1 MTCQLKIH
9 HTLSTIPSR
18 NINNIMVL
26 FSLTSKLNITINGET
41 KDVSNYII
49 LINHGDIYNINH
61 GENIIE
67 LMIPVFYFYQQDD
80 DFFNGYLDRH
90 LLQSSNYI
98 KSLIADLISTPTSS
112 SLMGKNIGQ
121 SIIDTLLKEAFIRID
136 HEYLPNIALS
146 NPVFIDCVNYIHDN
160 IDAHLSLKDIAM
172 HCNISESYCSNLFVR
187 YLSMNFKDYF
197 TSIKL
202 VNAINLLL
210 STKHSITTVS
220 ELAGFNSH
228 TNFANQFKN
237 YLHFSP
243 KQFRSLVSKITEPP
257 QIHFQQDNVSQFTE
271 LISTIDLTAQ
281 LATNTTDIHIDDF
294 NPKDRS
300 QRAKVFV
307 RFSNFNELFQFIFNE
322 YYDINFE
329 HLPKPVVFIDDIH
342 DIEISQTNYN
352 LLNRCFEKLFE
363 KNIGLAIAIKST
375 QQFETMKQL
384 ILTFLQGNQDYKTSK
399 KLVKFM
405 LVFCSNSMTAEE
417 IHLCHL
423 KIKNKNK
430 EIKYSVTVD
439 GFLETYSTVEQV
451 YDVMQRL
458 KFHYYFIDIENSKT
472 ATHLIT
478 KNQHYHQTDTHFEQY
493 KKFILDSGIS
503 STQFVYNN
511 LSVSG
516 FKYTNDGKNP
526 IQLSDIVYHLI
537 ALLRY
542 GGGISYQLLDD
553 HSNYISLYNKYG
565 SPLPLMHLY
574 KMFRPFVNEDIEITN
589 NYVLSRKDNNYH
601 FLLFNKINDRYMSDV
616 KQDFIFHNEL
626 PQDSLMIIKT
636 LNHEHGSIQH
646 LLPISDQLVYI
657 EKEILDEL
665 DKTNIHSAKV
675 KEIKDNPAAYVLLG
689 YNDTTNRSFVEM
701 EATIEVVTDQKVI
714 DWLWETQDKS
724 FFSSKEDPELCVLKV
739 TPQSVK
745 LMNDK
750 SLDTPIK
757 IDL

>member
-439 GFLETYSTVEQV
+439 GFLETYSTVEQA

-665 DKTNIHSAKV
+665 DKTNYPKTELAVQEETGRTFELKLNHDEV
-675 KEIKDNPAAYVLLG
+675 KYICFKP
-689 YNDTTNRSFVEM
+689 S
-701 EATIEVVTDQKVI
+701 
-714 DWLWETQDKS
+714 
-724 FFSSKEDPELCVLKV
+724 
-739 TPQSVK
+739 
-745 LMNDK
+745 
-750 SLDTPIK
+750 
-757 IDL
+757 

>member
-210 STKHSITTVS
+210 STKHSITTIS

-430 EIKYSVTVD
+430 EIQYSVTVD

-665 DKTNIHSAKV
+665 DKTNYPKTELAVQEETGRTFELKLNHDEV
-675 KEIKDNPAAYVLLG
+675 KYICFKP
-689 YNDTTNRSFVEM
+689 S
-701 EATIEVVTDQKVI
+701 
-714 DWLWETQDKS
+714 
-724 FFSSKEDPELCVLKV
+724 
-739 TPQSVK
+739 
-745 LMNDK
+745 
-750 SLDTPIK
+750 
-757 IDL
+757 

>member
-136 HEYLPNIALS
+136 LEYLPNIALS

-665 DKTNIHSAKV
+665 DKTNYPKTELAVQEETGRTFELKLNHDEV
-675 KEIKDNPAAYVLLG
+675 KYICFKP
-689 YNDTTNRSFVEM
+689 S
-701 EATIEVVTDQKVI
+701 
-714 DWLWETQDKS
+714 
-724 FFSSKEDPELCVLKV
+724 
-739 TPQSVK
+739 
-745 LMNDK
+745 
-750 SLDTPIK
+750 
-757 IDL
+757 

>member
-98 KSLIADLISTPTSS
+98 KSLIADLISTPTRS

-665 DKTNIHSAKV
+665 NKTNYPKTELAVQEETGRTFELKLNHDEV
-675 KEIKDNPAAYVLLG
+675 KYICFKP
-689 YNDTTNRSFVEM
+689 S
-701 EATIEVVTDQKVI
+701 
-714 DWLWETQDKS
+714 
-724 FFSSKEDPELCVLKV
+724 
-739 TPQSVK
+739 
-745 LMNDK
+745 
-750 SLDTPIK
+750 
-757 IDL
+757 

>member
-26 FSLTSKLNITINGET
+26 FSLTSKLNITINGKT

-665 DKTNIHSAKV
+665 DKTNYPKTELAVQEETGRTFELKLNHDEV
-675 KEIKDNPAAYVLLG
+675 KYICFKP
-689 YNDTTNRSFVEM
+689 S
-701 EATIEVVTDQKVI
+701 
-714 DWLWETQDKS
+714 
-724 FFSSKEDPELCVLKV
+724 
-739 TPQSVK
+739 
-745 LMNDK
+745 
-750 SLDTPIK
+750 
-757 IDL
+757 

>member
-26 FSLTSKLNITINGET
+26 FSLTSKLNITINGKT

-98 KSLIADLISTPTSS
+98 KSLIADLISTPTRS

-665 DKTNIHSAKV
+665 DKTNYPKTELAVQEETGRTFELKLNHDEV
-675 KEIKDNPAAYVLLG
+675 KYICFKP
-689 YNDTTNRSFVEM
+689 S
-701 EATIEVVTDQKVI
+701 
-714 DWLWETQDKS
+714 
-724 FFSSKEDPELCVLKV
+724 
-739 TPQSVK
+739 
-745 LMNDK
+745 
-750 SLDTPIK
+750 
-757 IDL
+757 

>member
-493 KKFILDSGIS
+493 KKFILDSDIS

-665 DKTNIHSAKV
+665 DKTNYPKTELAVQEETGRTFELKLNHDEV
-675 KEIKDNPAAYVLLG
+675 KYICFKP
-689 YNDTTNRSFVEM
+689 S
-701 EATIEVVTDQKVI
+701 
-714 DWLWETQDKS
+714 
-724 FFSSKEDPELCVLKV
+724 
-739 TPQSVK
+739 
-745 LMNDK
+745 
-750 SLDTPIK
+750 
-757 IDL
+757 

>member
-542 GGGISYQLLDD
+542 GSGISYQLLDD

-646 LLPISDQLVYI
+646 LLPTSDQLVYI

-665 DKTNIHSAKV
+665 DKTNYPKTELAVQEETGRTFELKLNHDEV
-675 KEIKDNPAAYVLLG
+675 KYICFKP
-689 YNDTTNRSFVEM
+689 S
-701 EATIEVVTDQKVI
+701 
-714 DWLWETQDKS
+714 
-724 FFSSKEDPELCVLKV
+724 
-739 TPQSVK
+739 
-745 LMNDK
+745 
-750 SLDTPIK
+750 
-757 IDL
+757 

>member
-67 LMIPVFYFYQQDD
+67 LMIPIFYFYQQDD

-146 NPVFIDCVNYIHDN
+146 NPVFIDCANYIHDN

-363 KNIGLAIAIKST
+363 KNIGLAITIKST

-503 STQFVYNN
+503 STQFVYNS
-511 LSVSG
+511 LSVNG

-574 KMFRPFVNEDIEITN
+574 KMFRPFINEDIEITN

-626 PQDSLMIIKT
+626 PLDSLMIIKT

-665 DKTNIHSAKV
+665 DKTNYPKTELAVQEEAGRTFELKLNHDEV
-675 KEIKDNPAAYVLLG
+675 KYICFKP
-689 YNDTTNRSFVEM
+689 S
-701 EATIEVVTDQKVI
+701 
-714 DWLWETQDKS
+714 
-724 FFSSKEDPELCVLKV
+724 
-739 TPQSVK
+739 
-745 LMNDK
+745 
-750 SLDTPIK
+750 
-757 IDL
+757 

>member
-574 KMFRPFVNEDIEITN
+574 KMFRPFVNGDIEITN

-665 DKTNIHSAKV
+665 DKTNYPKTELAVQEETGRTFELKLNHDEV
-675 KEIKDNPAAYVLLG
+675 KYICFKP
-689 YNDTTNRSFVEM
+689 S
-701 EATIEVVTDQKVI
+701 
-714 DWLWETQDKS
+714 
-724 FFSSKEDPELCVLKV
+724 
-739 TPQSVK
+739 
-745 LMNDK
+745 
-750 SLDTPIK
+750 
-757 IDL
+757 

>member
-237 YLHFSP
+237 YSHFSP

-665 DKTNIHSAKV
+665 DKTNYPKTELAVQEETGRTFELKLNHDEV
-675 KEIKDNPAAYVLLG
+675 KYICFKP
-689 YNDTTNRSFVEM
+689 S
-701 EATIEVVTDQKVI
+701 
-714 DWLWETQDKS
+714 
-724 FFSSKEDPELCVLKV
+724 
-739 TPQSVK
+739 
-745 LMNDK
+745 
-750 SLDTPIK
+750 
-757 IDL
+757 

>member
-98 KSLIADLISTPTSS
+98 KPLIADLISTPTSS

-574 KMFRPFVNEDIEITN
+574 KMFRPFINEDIEITN

-665 DKTNIHSAKV
+665 DKTNYPKTELAVQEETGRTFELKLNHDEV
-675 KEIKDNPAAYVLLG
+675 KYICFKP
-689 YNDTTNRSFVEM
+689 S
-701 EATIEVVTDQKVI
+701 
-714 DWLWETQDKS
+714 
-724 FFSSKEDPELCVLKV
+724 
-739 TPQSVK
+739 
-745 LMNDK
+745 
-750 SLDTPIK
+750 
-757 IDL
+757 

>member
-300 QRAKVFV
+300 QRAKAFV

-665 DKTNIHSAKV
+665 DKTNYPKTELAVQEETGRTFELKLNHDEV
-675 KEIKDNPAAYVLLG
+675 KYICFKP
-689 YNDTTNRSFVEM
+689 S
-701 EATIEVVTDQKVI
+701 
-714 DWLWETQDKS
+714 
-724 FFSSKEDPELCVLKV
+724 
-739 TPQSVK
+739 
-745 LMNDK
+745 
-750 SLDTPIK
+750 
-757 IDL
+757 

>member
-210 STKHSITTVS
+210 STKHPITTVS

-665 DKTNIHSAKV
+665 DKTNYPKTELAVQEETGRTFELKLNHDEV
-675 KEIKDNPAAYVLLG
+675 KYICFKP
-689 YNDTTNRSFVEM
+689 S
-701 EATIEVVTDQKVI
+701 
-714 DWLWETQDKS
+714 
-724 FFSSKEDPELCVLKV
+724 
-739 TPQSVK
+739 
-745 LMNDK
+745 
-750 SLDTPIK
+750 
-757 IDL
+757 

>member
-98 KSLIADLISTPTSS
+98 KSLIADLISTPTRS

-187 YLSMNFKDYF
+187 YLSMDFKDYF

-665 DKTNIHSAKV
+665 DKTNYPKTELAVQEETGRTFELKLNHDEV
-675 KEIKDNPAAYVLLG
+675 KYICFKP
-689 YNDTTNRSFVEM
+689 S
-701 EATIEVVTDQKVI
+701 
-714 DWLWETQDKS
+714 
-724 FFSSKEDPELCVLKV
+724 
-739 TPQSVK
+739 
-745 LMNDK
+745 
-750 SLDTPIK
+750 
-757 IDL
+757 

>member
-423 KIKNKNK
+423 KIKNKYK

-665 DKTNIHSAKV
+665 DKTNYPKTELAVQEETGRTFELKLNHDEV
-675 KEIKDNPAAYVLLG
+675 KYICFKP
-689 YNDTTNRSFVEM
+689 S
-701 EATIEVVTDQKVI
+701 
-714 DWLWETQDKS
+714 
-724 FFSSKEDPELCVLKV
+724 
-739 TPQSVK
+739 
-745 LMNDK
+745 
-750 SLDTPIK
+750 
-757 IDL
+757 

>member
-243 KQFRSLVSKITEPP
+243 KQFRPLVSKITEPP

-626 PQDSLMIIKT
+626 PQASLMIIKT

-665 DKTNIHSAKV
+665 DKTNYPKTELAVQEETGRTFELKLNHDEV
-675 KEIKDNPAAYVLLG
+675 KYICFKP
-689 YNDTTNRSFVEM
+689 S
-701 EATIEVVTDQKVI
+701 
-714 DWLWETQDKS
+714 
-724 FFSSKEDPELCVLKV
+724 
-739 TPQSVK
+739 
-745 LMNDK
+745 
-750 SLDTPIK
+750 
-757 IDL
+757 

>member
-98 KSLIADLISTPTSS
+98 KSLIADLISTPTRS

-417 IHLCHL
+417 IHLCHP

-665 DKTNIHSAKV
+665 DKTNYPKTELAVQEETGRTFELKLNHDEV
-675 KEIKDNPAAYVLLG
+675 KYICFKP
-689 YNDTTNRSFVEM
+689 S
-701 EATIEVVTDQKVI
+701 
-714 DWLWETQDKS
+714 
-724 FFSSKEDPELCVLKV
+724 
-739 TPQSVK
+739 
-745 LMNDK
+745 
-750 SLDTPIK
+750 
-757 IDL
+757 

>member
-90 LLQSSNYI
+90 LSQSSNYI

-646 LLPISDQLVYI
+646 LLPTSDQLVYI

-665 DKTNIHSAKV
+665 DKTNYPKTELAVQEETGRTFELKLNHDEV
-675 KEIKDNPAAYVLLG
+675 KYICFKP
-689 YNDTTNRSFVEM
+689 S
-701 EATIEVVTDQKVI
+701 
-714 DWLWETQDKS
+714 
-724 FFSSKEDPELCVLKV
+724 
-739 TPQSVK
+739 
-745 LMNDK
+745 
-750 SLDTPIK
+750 
-757 IDL
+757 

>member
-98 KSLIADLISTPTSS
+98 KSLIADLISTPTRS

-503 STQFVYNN
+503 STQFAYNN

-542 GGGISYQLLDD
+542 GGGISYQLLND

-665 DKTNIHSAKV
+665 DKTNYPKTELAVQEETGRTFELKLNHDEV
-675 KEIKDNPAAYVLLG
+675 KYICFKP
-689 YNDTTNRSFVEM
+689 S
-701 EATIEVVTDQKVI
+701 
-714 DWLWETQDKS
+714 
-724 FFSSKEDPELCVLKV
+724 
-739 TPQSVK
+739 
-745 LMNDK
+745 
-750 SLDTPIK
+750 
-757 IDL
+757 

>member
-243 KQFRSLVSKITEPP
+243 KQFRSLVSKIIEPP

-516 FKYTNDGKNP
+516 FKYTNDSKNP

-665 DKTNIHSAKV
+665 DKTNYPKTELAVQEETGRTFELKLNHDEV
-675 KEIKDNPAAYVLLG
+675 KYICFKP
-689 YNDTTNRSFVEM
+689 S
-701 EATIEVVTDQKVI
+701 
-714 DWLWETQDKS
+714 
-724 FFSSKEDPELCVLKV
+724 
-739 TPQSVK
+739 
-745 LMNDK
+745 
-750 SLDTPIK
+750 
-757 IDL
+757 

>member
-646 LLPISDQLVYI
+646 LLPTSDQLVYI

-665 DKTNIHSAKV
+665 DKTNYPKAELAVQEETGRTFELKLNHDEV
-675 KEIKDNPAAYVLLG
+675 KYICFKP
-689 YNDTTNRSFVEM
+689 S
-701 EATIEVVTDQKVI
+701 
-714 DWLWETQDKS
+714 
-724 FFSSKEDPELCVLKV
+724 
-739 TPQSVK
+739 
-745 LMNDK
+745 
-750 SLDTPIK
+750 
-757 IDL
+757 

>member
-565 SPLPLMHLY
+565 SPLSLMHLY

-646 LLPISDQLVYI
+646 LLPTSDQLVYI

-665 DKTNIHSAKV
+665 DKTNYPKTELAVQEETGRTFELKLNHDEV
-675 KEIKDNPAAYVLLG
+675 KYICFKP
-689 YNDTTNRSFVEM
+689 S
-701 EATIEVVTDQKVI
+701 
-714 DWLWETQDKS
+714 
-724 FFSSKEDPELCVLKV
+724 
-739 TPQSVK
+739 
-745 LMNDK
+745 
-750 SLDTPIK
+750 
-757 IDL
+757 

>member
-98 KSLIADLISTPTSS
+98 KPLIADLISTPTSS

-646 LLPISDQLVYI
+646 LLPTSDQLVYI

-665 DKTNIHSAKV
+665 DKTNYPKTELAVQEETGRTFELKLNHDEV
-675 KEIKDNPAAYVLLG
+675 KYICFKP
-689 YNDTTNRSFVEM
+689 S
-701 EATIEVVTDQKVI
+701 
-714 DWLWETQDKS
+714 
-724 FFSSKEDPELCVLKV
+724 
-739 TPQSVK
+739 
-745 LMNDK
+745 
-750 SLDTPIK
+750 
-757 IDL
+757 

>member
-493 KKFILDSGIS
+493 KKFNLDSGIS

-665 DKTNIHSAKV
+665 DKTNYPKTELAVQEETGRTFELKLNHDEV
-675 KEIKDNPAAYVLLG
+675 KYICFKP
-689 YNDTTNRSFVEM
+689 S
-701 EATIEVVTDQKVI
+701 
-714 DWLWETQDKS
+714 
-724 FFSSKEDPELCVLKV
+724 
-739 TPQSVK
+739 
-745 LMNDK
+745 
-750 SLDTPIK
+750 
-757 IDL
+757 

>member
-121 SIIDTLLKEAFIRID
+121 SIIDTLLKESFIRID

-646 LLPISDQLVYI
+646 LLPTSDQLVYI

-665 DKTNIHSAKV
+665 DKTNYPKTELAVQEETGRTFELKLNHDEV
-675 KEIKDNPAAYVLLG
+675 KYICFKP
-689 YNDTTNRSFVEM
+689 S
-701 EATIEVVTDQKVI
+701 
-714 DWLWETQDKS
+714 
-724 FFSSKEDPELCVLKV
+724 
-739 TPQSVK
+739 
-745 LMNDK
+745 
-750 SLDTPIK
+750 
-757 IDL
+757 

>member
-300 QRAKVFV
+300 QRAKAFV

-405 LVFCSNSMTAEE
+405 LVFCSNSMTADE

-665 DKTNIHSAKV
+665 DKTNYPKTELAVQEETGRTFELKLNHDEV
-675 KEIKDNPAAYVLLG
+675 KYICFKP
-689 YNDTTNRSFVEM
+689 S
-701 EATIEVVTDQKVI
+701 
-714 DWLWETQDKS
+714 
-724 FFSSKEDPELCVLKV
+724 
-739 TPQSVK
+739 
-745 LMNDK
+745 
-750 SLDTPIK
+750 
-757 IDL
+757 

>member
-146 NPVFIDCVNYIHDN
+146 NSVFIDCVNYIHDN

-294 NPKDRS
+294 NPKYRS

-646 LLPISDQLVYI
+646 LLPTSDQLVYI

-665 DKTNIHSAKV
+665 DKTNYPKTELAVQEETGRTFELKLNHDEV
-675 KEIKDNPAAYVLLG
+675 KYICFKP
-689 YNDTTNRSFVEM
+689 S
-701 EATIEVVTDQKVI
+701 
-714 DWLWETQDKS
+714 
-724 FFSSKEDPELCVLKV
+724 
-739 TPQSVK
+739 
-745 LMNDK
+745 
-750 SLDTPIK
+750 
-757 IDL
+757 

>member
-98 KSLIADLISTPTSS
+98 KSLIADLISTPTRS

-665 DKTNIHSAKV
+665 DKTNYPKTELAVQEETGRTFELKLNHDEV
-675 KEIKDNPAAYVLLG
+675 KYICFKPSYILTVLLCLVSYVKG
-689 YNDTTNRSFVEM
+689 YLYHKEM
-701 EATIEVVTDQKVI
+701 ICNE
-714 DWLWETQDKS
+714 
-724 FFSSKEDPELCVLKV
+724 
-739 TPQSVK
+739 
-745 LMNDK
+745 
-750 SLDTPIK
+750 
-757 IDL
+757 

>member
-80 DFFNGYLDRH
+80 DFFNGCLDRH

-98 KSLIADLISTPTSS
+98 KSLIADLISTPTRS

-542 GGGISYQLLDD
+542 GGGISYQLLND

-665 DKTNIHSAKV
+665 DKTNYPKTELAVQEETGRTFELKLNHDEV
-675 KEIKDNPAAYVLLG
+675 KYICFKP
-689 YNDTTNRSFVEM
+689 S
-701 EATIEVVTDQKVI
+701 
-714 DWLWETQDKS
+714 
-724 FFSSKEDPELCVLKV
+724 
-739 TPQSVK
+739 
-745 LMNDK
+745 
-750 SLDTPIK
+750 
-757 IDL
+757 

>member
-136 HEYLPNIALS
+136 YEYLPNIALS

-542 GGGISYQLLDD
+542 GGGISYQLLDG

-665 DKTNIHSAKV
+665 DKTNYPKTELAVQEETGRTFELKLNHDEV
-675 KEIKDNPAAYVLLG
+675 KYICFKP
-689 YNDTTNRSFVEM
+689 S
-701 EATIEVVTDQKVI
+701 
-714 DWLWETQDKS
+714 
-724 FFSSKEDPELCVLKV
+724 
-739 TPQSVK
+739 
-745 LMNDK
+745 
-750 SLDTPIK
+750 
-757 IDL
+757 

>member
-257 QIHFQQDNVSQFTE
+257 QIHFQQDNVSHFTE

-665 DKTNIHSAKV
+665 DKTNYPKTELAVQEETGRTFELKLNHDEV
-675 KEIKDNPAAYVLLG
+675 KYICFKP
-689 YNDTTNRSFVEM
+689 S
-701 EATIEVVTDQKVI
+701 
-714 DWLWETQDKS
+714 
-724 FFSSKEDPELCVLKV
+724 
-739 TPQSVK
+739 
-745 LMNDK
+745 
-750 SLDTPIK
+750 
-757 IDL
+757 

>member
-565 SPLPLMHLY
+565 SPLSLMHLY
-574 KMFRPFVNEDIEITN
+574 KMFRPFINEDIEITN

-665 DKTNIHSAKV
+665 DKTNYPKTELAVQEETGRTFELKLNHDEV
-675 KEIKDNPAAYVLLG
+675 KYICFKP
-689 YNDTTNRSFVEM
+689 S
-701 EATIEVVTDQKVI
+701 
-714 DWLWETQDKS
+714 
-724 FFSSKEDPELCVLKV
+724 
-739 TPQSVK
+739 
-745 LMNDK
+745 
-750 SLDTPIK
+750 
-757 IDL
+757 

>member
-98 KSLIADLISTPTSS
+98 KSLIADLISTPTRS

-665 DKTNIHSAKV
+665 DKTNYPKTELAV
-675 KEIKDNPAAYVLLG
+675 QE
-689 YNDTTNRSFVEM
+689 
-701 EATIEVVTDQKVI
+701 
-714 DWLWETQDKS
+714 ETGRT
-724 FFSSKEDPELCVLKV
+724 F
-739 TPQSVK
+739 
-745 LMNDK
+745 
-750 SLDTPIK
+750 
-757 IDL
+757 

>member
-503 STQFVYNN
+503 STPFVYNN

-665 DKTNIHSAKV
+665 DKTNYPKTELAVQEETGRTFELKLNHDEV
-675 KEIKDNPAAYVLLG
+675 KYICFKP
-689 YNDTTNRSFVEM
+689 S
-701 EATIEVVTDQKVI
+701 
-714 DWLWETQDKS
+714 
-724 FFSSKEDPELCVLKV
+724 
-739 TPQSVK
+739 
-745 LMNDK
+745 
-750 SLDTPIK
+750 
-757 IDL
+757 

>member
-98 KSLIADLISTPTSS
+98 KSLIADLISTPTRS

-665 DKTNIHSAKV
+665 DKTNYPKTELGVQEETGRTFELKLNHDEV
-675 KEIKDNPAAYVLLG
+675 KYICFKP
-689 YNDTTNRSFVEM
+689 S
-701 EATIEVVTDQKVI
+701 
-714 DWLWETQDKS
+714 
-724 FFSSKEDPELCVLKV
+724 
-739 TPQSVK
+739 
-745 LMNDK
+745 
-750 SLDTPIK
+750 
-757 IDL
+757 

>member
-98 KSLIADLISTPTSS
+98 KSLIADLISTPTRS

-601 FLLFNKINDRYMSDV
+601 FLLLNKINDRYMSDV

-665 DKTNIHSAKV
+665 DKTNYPKTELAVQEETGRTFELKLNHDEV
-675 KEIKDNPAAYVLLG
+675 KYICFKP
-689 YNDTTNRSFVEM
+689 S
-701 EATIEVVTDQKVI
+701 
-714 DWLWETQDKS
+714 
-724 FFSSKEDPELCVLKV
+724 
-739 TPQSVK
+739 
-745 LMNDK
+745 
-750 SLDTPIK
+750 
-757 IDL
+757 

>member
-98 KSLIADLISTPTSS
+98 KSLIADLISTPTRS

-537 ALLRY
+537 ALLQY

-665 DKTNIHSAKV
+665 DKTNYPKTELAVQEETGRTFELKLNHDEV
-675 KEIKDNPAAYVLLG
+675 KYICFKP
-689 YNDTTNRSFVEM
+689 S
-701 EATIEVVTDQKVI
+701 
-714 DWLWETQDKS
+714 
-724 FFSSKEDPELCVLKV
+724 
-739 TPQSVK
+739 
-745 LMNDK
+745 
-750 SLDTPIK
+750 
-757 IDL
+757 

>member
-121 SIIDTLLKEAFIRID
+121 SIIDTLLKEAFIRIY

-478 KNQHYHQTDTHFEQY
+478 KKQHYHQTDTHFEQY

-665 DKTNIHSAKV
+665 DKTNYPKTELAVQEETGRTFELKLNHDEV
-675 KEIKDNPAAYVLLG
+675 KYICFKP
-689 YNDTTNRSFVEM
+689 S
-701 EATIEVVTDQKVI
+701 
-714 DWLWETQDKS
+714 
-724 FFSSKEDPELCVLKV
+724 
-739 TPQSVK
+739 
-745 LMNDK
+745 
-750 SLDTPIK
+750 
-757 IDL
+757 

>member
-657 EKEILDEL
+657 EKEILGEL
-665 DKTNIHSAKV
+665 DKTNYPKTELAVQEETGRTFELKLNHDEV
-675 KEIKDNPAAYVLLG
+675 KYICFKP
-689 YNDTTNRSFVEM
+689 S
-701 EATIEVVTDQKVI
+701 
-714 DWLWETQDKS
+714 
-724 FFSSKEDPELCVLKV
+724 
-739 TPQSVK
+739 
-745 LMNDK
+745 
-750 SLDTPIK
+750 
-757 IDL
+757 